1 MKHYRFA
8 MLGGSLITKAVGG
21 RGRTE
26 KVTKHESWSIITRSL
41 VGR

>member
-8 MLGGSLITKAVGG
+8 MLVGSLITKAVAG
-21 RGRTE
+21 RGRT
-26 KVTKHESWSIITRSL
+26 KRVTNHESWSIITRPL